1 MCSYCSPFQ
10 PHRVVRTPTRRL
22 NSWLLRCLLRFCTKS
37 LTTNKAW
44 RSLPSL
50 YWEKRMGTI
59 IKQLMDSTNNNQTT
73 FPVNLI
79 PSNESITVSSLNL
92 VIFREKSPWSII
104 IAIPSTDESFTINY
118 PQVLWGFLSK
128 VFNYLHRTNPTGSSA
143 FIILKVYGASSQ
155 RSSITCITQI
165 RQGLSRS
172 LSSRFMGLP
181 PKGLRLP
188 ASHRSD
194 RILKFYG
201 ASSQRSSHTCIK

>member
-1 MCSYCSPFQ
+1 
-10 PHRVVRTPTRRL
+10 
-22 NSWLLRCLLRFCTKS
+22 
-37 LTTNKAW
+37 
-44 RSLPSL
+44 
-50 YWEKRMGTI
+50 MGM
-59 IKQLMDSTNNNQTT
+59 IKGPALLMDSTNNNQTT

-79 PSNESITVSSLNL
+79 PSHESIKVSSLNL

-128 VFNYLHRTNPTGSSA
+128 VFNYLHHTNPTGSSA

-155 RSSITCITQI
+155 RSSITCTKTQK
-165 RQGLSRS
+165 RS

-188 ASHRSD
+188 APKHKTFI
-194 RILKFYG
+194 ILKVYG
-201 ASSQRSSHTCIK
+201 ASSQRSSITCAKKKQNPTGLSAFCTFT